1 MSELLTRGVPD
12 ESYQQR
18 FIATLCAAADE
29 IAELLLKWKKTPQRP
44 VSLPLQTKQ
53 IDGARF
59 EEWISAA
66 TEAPEVR
73 EIRNRELTIPYGEV
87 LSAEEFFD
95 LIWRL
100 MRFDKHGPLDLILY
114 HDNREEPR
122 KWARNLIREMSA
134 DRLYER
140 LLGWLADI
148 QQPRPA
154 DCLRPLQ
161 IHALISEV
169 LKTLPLDEDQD
180 PPADWHFDLLGMS
193 HAEAAR
199 SVKHLLEDVAE
210 ALLRCEDMAAY
221 LSTSLFAFW
230 AVDAAYSLDGR
241 RNLVVKDCARRLLRH
256 YTMLSLTCFQ

>member
-1 MSELLTRGVPD
+1 MDFGGH
-12 ESYQQR
+12 Q
-18 FIATLCAAADE
+18 
-29 IAELLLKWKKTPQRP
+29 
-44 VSLPLQTKQ
+44 
-53 IDGARF
+53 G
-59 EEWISAA
+59 
-66 TEAPEVR
+66 PEVR

>member
-1 MSELLTRGVPD
+1 
-12 ESYQQR
+12 
-18 FIATLCAAADE
+18 
-29 IAELLLKWKKTPQRP
+29 
-44 VSLPLQTKQ
+44 
-53 IDGARF
+53 
-59 EEWISAA
+59 
-66 TEAPEVR
+66 
-73 EIRNRELTIPYGEV
+73 
-87 LSAEEFFD
+87 
-95 LIWRL
+95 
-100 MRFDKHGPLDLILY
+100 
-114 HDNREEPR
+114 
-122 KWARNLIREMSA
+122 
-134 DRLYER
+134 
-140 LLGWLADI
+140 
-148 QQPRPA
+148 
-154 DCLRPLQ
+154 
-161 IHALISEV
+161 V